1 MKKVYLE
8 KRCKSDVNLSDSVC
22 EVNLNELH
30 SVNEILENTM
40 ELDDIDTLIHLELEN
55 YTSNDNN
62 IICLGE
68 LMNLH
73 TEYEDR
79 KSSNVLPYDQDFADY
94 YQEDSKLFSIQP
106 KATSGLQK
114 LDYYLNKFVCSFT
127 SWKLISQ
134 FETQFLSFSVFSYRG
149 EQKLSWN

>member
-8 KRCKSDVNLSDSVC
+8 KRCKADVNLSDSFC
-22 EVNLNELH
+22 QVNMNEFH

-55 YTSNDNN
+55 YTSTDSN

-73 TEYEDR
+73 TEYEDK
-79 KSSNVLPYDQDFADY
+79 KSSNVLPYDQDLADY
-94 YQEDSKLFSIQP
+94 YQEDSKLFSLQP
-106 KATSGLQK
+106 KATSGLQT
-114 LDYYLNKFVCSFT
+114 L
-127 SWKLISQ
+127 
-134 FETQFLSFSVFSYRG
+134 G
-149 EQKLSWN
+149 

>member
-8 KRCKSDVNLSDSVC
+8 KRCKSDVNLSDSFC
-22 EVNLNELH
+22 QVNMNEFH

-55 YTSNDNN
+55 YTSNDSN

-73 TEYEDR
+73 TEYEDK
-79 KSSNVLPYDQDFADY
+79 KSSNVLPCDHGFADY
-94 YQEDSKLFSIQP
+94 YQEDSTLFSIQP

-114 LDYYLNKFVCSFT
+114 LGYYLYKFLCPFT
-127 SWKLISQ
+127 
-134 FETQFLSFSVFSYRG
+134 
-149 EQKLSWN
+149 

>member
-22 EVNLNELH
+22 EATMNEFQ
-30 SVNEILENTM
+30 SVTEILENTM

-55 YTSNDNN
+55 YTSSDSN

-73 TEYEDR
+73 TEYED
-79 KSSNVLPYDQDFADY
+79 KKASTVLPYGPDFADY

-114 LDYYLNKFVCSFT
+114 L
-127 SWKLISQ
+127 
-134 FETQFLSFSVFSYRG
+134 G
-149 EQKLSWN
+149 

>member
-8 KRCKSDVNLSDSVC
+8 KRCKADVNLSDSFC
-22 EVNLNELH
+22 QVNMNEFH

-55 YTSNDNN
+55 YTSTDSN

-73 TEYEDR
+73 TEYEDK
-79 KSSNVLPYDQDFADY
+79 KSSNVLPYDQDLADY
-94 YQEDSKLFSIQP
+94 YQEDSKLFSLQP

-114 LDYYLNKFVCSFT
+114 LGCYYLYDFVYSFT
-127 SWKLISQ
+127 S
-134 FETQFLSFSVFSYRG
+134 
-149 EQKLSWN
+149 

>member
-8 KRCKSDVNLSDSVC
+8 KRCKSDVNLSDSLC
-22 EVNLNELH
+22 EATVSEFH

-40 ELDDIDTLIHLELEN
+40 ELDDLDTLIHLELEN
-55 YTSNDNN
+55 YTSTDSN

-73 TEYEDR
+73 TEYEDK
-79 KSSNVLPYDQDFADY
+79 KSSNVLPYGEDFADY
-94 YQEDSKLFSIQP
+94 YQEDSKLFSLQP

-114 LDYYLNKFVCSFT
+114 LGYNLSKFLCS
-127 SWKLISQ
+127 KC
-134 FETQFLSFSVFSYRG
+134 VF
-149 EQKLSWN
+149 